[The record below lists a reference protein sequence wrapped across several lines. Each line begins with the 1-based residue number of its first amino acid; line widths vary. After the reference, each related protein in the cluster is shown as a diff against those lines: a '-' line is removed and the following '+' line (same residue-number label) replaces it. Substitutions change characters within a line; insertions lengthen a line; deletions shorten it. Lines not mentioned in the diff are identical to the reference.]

1 MELIKIGKLWI
12 GNEEIPT
19 VDARILWEFL
29 EVKRKFADWIVDQI
43 ERGRFVKDRDYVV
56 FHEKVKNPENIASGG
71 RPTTDYHFTLDT
83 AKHIA
88 MMSNTEKGHEVR
100 EYFIECEARLR
111 NPQPQ
116 FYIPRTFAEALR
128 LAANQQEQIE
138 AQGKQIKELEPKA
151 AFADAVNDSSN
162 SMDLGTFAK
171 ILGTGRTRL
180 FEWLRE
186 EGFLMANSTKPYQR
200 YIDNGYFVVIET
212 MFTRG
217 DTTQTYGKTQ
227 ICGKGQLAI
236 EARWRESRLKE
247 AAYVCL

>member
-1 MELIKIGKLWI
+1 MELIKIGKSWI

-19 VDARILWEFL
+19 VDARRLWDFL
-29 EVKRKFADWIVDQI
+29 EIKRKFADWIVDQI
-43 ERGRFVKDRDYVV
+43 ERGRFVENRDYVV
-56 FHEKVKNPENIASGG
+56 FHEKVKNPGNIASGG

-100 EYFIECEARLR
+100 EYFIECETRLKTALPDFSNPAIAARAWAD
-111 NPQPQ
+111 Q
-116 FYIPRTFAEALR
+116 FEKRQFAEV
-128 LAANQQEQIE
+128 
-138 AQGKQIKELEPKA
+138 KIKELKPKA

-171 ILGTGRTRL
+171 IIGTGRTRL
-180 FEWLRE
+180 FGWLKE

-212 MFTRG
+212 MFSKG

-227 ICGKGQLAI
+227 ICGKGQITI
-236 EARWRESRLKE
+236 ERLWRDRHKE
-247 AAYVCL
+247 VA